1 MNREKQGLPEV
12 LERAARLARQR
23 VPAARRT
30 AMARTVQEAN
40 ARDADHLL
48 AQAWDSAG
56 LHGKPQRLHNPG
68 VPDLPLL
75 AWDAEQGWLLLR
87 SRGVDGLWRAESV
100 DGALSLAHLPSHCYK
115 LPDAASSASAPGA
128 LKLVGQA
135 ILRRK
140 GIFLDAVL
148 ASALASLL
156 ALASSLYSMQVYDR
170 VIPNAGYNT
179 LWVLS
184 VGVILSILLEFM
196 LKQLRAN
203 GVDRACKAI
212 DTELSGWYFAR
223 MLGIRMEARPATVG
237 TLASQVK
244 GFEQVRAVLAS
255 TSLFVLAD
263 VPFAI
268 LFLLVIG
275 LIGGWIVLVPLV
287 TLPLA
292 LITGLAFQRMI
303 REHTRNS
310 IATSYKSAGL
320 LVEAVDGAE
329 SAKANSSEWLLQSRW
344 NRLLAEG
351 AAHDEAVKR
360 HASLSQNLTALLQQL
375 SYVLLVAAGAWLVAD
390 NKLTMGALLACSII
404 GNRAMAPIIQLPGVM
419 VQWAHARAAIESMEK
434 IMALPNEADHSETL
448 LAPEALGADLGFE
461 RARFAYGGE
470 RVALE
475 VETLSIAA
483 GERVALIGPIG
494 SGKSTLLKLASGL
507 YRPQQGRAFVGGMD
521 AALLLPAAL
530 REHVGYLPQEA
541 RLFSGSLRENLILG
555 LADPGDEAILAA
567 AERTGLSALILG
579 QPRGLALEISEGGRG
594 VSGGQRQLIAFTRML
609 LAQPRVWLLD
619 EPTGNMDS
627 ATEARVVQV
636 LRDEAARGATLLMS
650 THKNALLP
658 LVSRVIVLQG
668 GRITAD
674 GPRDEILAR
683 LMGRPAAQGA
693 AA

>member
-1 MNREKQGLPEV
+1 M

-30 AMARTVQEAN
+30 AMARTVQEAS

-48 AQAWDSAG
+48 ALAWDSAG

-75 AWDAEQGWLLLR
+75 AWDAQQGWFLLR
-87 SRGVDGLWRAESV
+87 SRGVDGLWRAESA
-100 DGALSLAHLPSHCYK
+100 DGALALAELPSHCFK
-115 LPDAASSASAPGA
+115 LPDAASSSSAPGA

-140 GIFLDAVL
+140 GVFMDAVL

-184 VGVILSILLEFM
+184 VGVVLSILLEFM

-212 DTELSGWYFAR
+212 DAELSGWYFAR

-237 TLASQVK
+237 SLASQVK

-275 LIGGWIVLVPLV
+275 MIGGWIVLVPLV

-292 LITGLAFQRMI
+292 LVTGLAFQRMI

-419 VQWAHARAAIESMEK
+419 VQWAHARAAIEGMEK
-434 IMALPNEADHSETL
+434 IMTLPNEADHSETL

-475 VETLSIAA
+475 VEKLHIAA

-507 YRPQQGRAFVGGMD
+507 YRPQDGKAFVGGMD
-521 AALLLPAAL
+521 ASLLLPAAL

-683 LMGRPAAQGA
+683 LMGRPAASAATSQGA